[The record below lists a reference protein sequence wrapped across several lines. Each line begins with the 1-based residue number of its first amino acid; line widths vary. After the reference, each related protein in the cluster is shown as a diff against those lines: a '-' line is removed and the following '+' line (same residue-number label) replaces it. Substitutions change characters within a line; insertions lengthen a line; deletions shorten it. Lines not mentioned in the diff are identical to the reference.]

1 MKKTILALTFIII
14 SSAAFSQSLLSKAT
28 SAVSSGVTSASS
40 LPSLGNIGSVK
51 DAIMGKLTPALG
63 LTAVEKPVVS
73 ADITDYLKSK
83 ANIMPLANTDKAA
96 YATKSASLISGL
108 SGKLKTALTVAQY
121 SKFLGLKPS
130 APSAANVLSTL
141 FF

>member
-1 MKKTILALTFIII
+1 MKKTILALTLTII
-14 SSAAFSQSLLSKAT
+14 SSVAFSQSFLNKAA
-28 SAVSSGVTSASS
+28 SAVSSGVTSTSS

-51 DAIMGKLTPALG
+51 EAIMGKLTPALG
-63 LTAVEKPVVS
+63 LTAAEKPVVS
-73 ADITDYLKSK
+73 TDITDYLKSK
-83 ANIMPLANTDKAA
+83 ASIMPLANTDKAE
-96 YATKSASLISGL
+96 YATKSASLVSGL